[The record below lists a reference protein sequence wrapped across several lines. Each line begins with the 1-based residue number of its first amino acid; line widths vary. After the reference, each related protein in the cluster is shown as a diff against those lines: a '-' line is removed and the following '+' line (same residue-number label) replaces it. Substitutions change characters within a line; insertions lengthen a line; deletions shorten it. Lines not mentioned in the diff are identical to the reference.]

1 MGETSM
7 IYELRTYWAAP
18 DKADALHQR
27 FREHTCRLFAKHGM
41 TMVAF
46 WSPVGGRDLH
56 GDLVYVMAYASQ
68 AARDVAW
75 DAFRADPEWQQTK
88 AASEVDG
95 VLAERVDSV
104 MLNAT
109 DYSPLQ

>member
-1 MGETSM
+1 M

-18 DKADALHQR
+18 GKVDALHQR
-27 FREHTCRLFAKHGM
+27 FREHTCQLFVKHGM

-46 WSPVGGRDLH
+46 WSPAGGRELH
-56 GDLVYVMAYASQ
+56 GDLVYLMAYASQ
-68 AARDVAW
+68 AERDACW
-75 DAFRADPEWQQTK
+75 DAFRTDPAWQQAK

-104 MLNAT
+104 MLTAT

>member
-1 MGETSM
+1 M

-18 DKADALHQR
+18 GKADALHQR
-27 FREHTCRLFAKHGM
+27 FREHTCQLFVKHGM

-46 WSPVGGRDLH
+46 WTPVGGRELH
-56 GDLVYVMAYASQ
+56 GDLVYLMAYASQ
-68 AARDVAW
+68 VARDAAW
-75 DAFRADPEWQQTK
+75 DAFRTDPEWQQAK
-88 AASEVDG
+88 AASEIHG

>member
-1 MGETSM
+1 M

-18 DKADALHQR
+18 GKVEALHQR
-27 FREHTCRLFAKHGM
+27 FREHTCQLFVKHGM
-41 TMVAF
+41 TIVGF
-46 WSPVGGRDLH
+46 WSPLAGRELH
-56 GDLVYVMAYASQ
+56 GDLVYVMAYPSQ
-68 AARDVAW
+68 SARDAAW
-75 DAFRADPEWQQTK
+75 DAFRSDPAWQDAK

-104 MLNAT
+104 ILNAT